1 MGPIAIVRGSTA
13 YIPKGLVEESNFT
26 VAPRSP
32 ISGDQ
37 AYRNELD
44 IQPDDFY
51 ARPKT
56 AKVMPTTSQSA
67 VVTMREIFGSLVVQQ
82 PEVRGIFILSNLSGA
97 VRSALQAQ
105 EALGSAASRVWGVDS
120 GPAAMA
126 LGFQGGRLPAPFPIA
141 QP

>member
-13 YIPKGLVEESNFT
+13 YIPKGLVEESNIT
-26 VAPRSP
+26 APRSP

-67 VVTMREIFGSLVVQQ
+67 VVTMREICGSLVVQQ
-82 PEVRGIFILSNLSGA
+82 AEVRGIFILSNLSGA
-97 VRSALQAQ
+97 LRSALQAQ

-126 LGFQGGRLPAPFPIA
+126 LGFQGWRLPAPFPIA

>member
-13 YIPKGLVEESNFT
+13 YIPKGLVEESNIT

-67 VVTMREIFGSLVVQQ
+67 VVTMRASLD
-82 PEVRGIFILSNLSGA
+82 RWSF
-97 VRSALQAQ
+97 
-105 EALGSAASRVWGVDS
+105 SRQRYGEFS
-120 GPAAMA
+120 S
-126 LGFQGGRLPAPFPIA
+126 
-141 QP
+141 